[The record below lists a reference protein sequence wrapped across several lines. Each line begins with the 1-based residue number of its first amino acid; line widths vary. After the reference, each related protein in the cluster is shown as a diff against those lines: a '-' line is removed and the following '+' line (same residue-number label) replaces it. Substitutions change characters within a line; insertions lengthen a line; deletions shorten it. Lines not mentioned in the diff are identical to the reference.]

1 MAGKKKI
8 SLAAEGEAVAASSPA
23 AILAFLLARPLSL
36 LRHVAHGCAGYLGG
50 LASRLKPTA
59 DADACQTQQEEGN
72 VVASAVVTEEVV
84 VVQMRSRAMASHG
97 PRVPREG
104 RGGNGGPHH

>member
-1 MAGKKKI
+1 MEGKKKI
-8 SLAAEGEAVAASSPA
+8 SLAAEGEAVAAASPA
-23 AILAFLLARPLSL
+23 AILAFLARPLWL

-50 LASRLKPTA
+50 LASRLKTTA
-59 DADACQTQQEEGN
+59 AAADACQTHQQEEG
-72 VVASAVVTEEVV
+72 AAVVTEEVV